1 MDFVLDSSAA
11 LAWALPDEHSSRS
24 EKILARVTEKSSLWI
39 PALWW
44 YEVANVVVMARRR
57 KRLSEA
63 QGARVLELLS
73 LFPLQV
79 DAPPGPAA
87 ASRLSQ
93 LAQAHSLSAYDAAYL
108 ELAERRGL
116 ALATFDRD
124 LIRAARAAGVELI
137 EA

>member
-1 MDFVLDSSAA
+1 MDFVIDSSAA
-11 LAWALPDEHSSRS
+11 MAWALPDEHSPGA
-24 EKILARVTEKSSLWI
+24 EKILSRITAESSLWI

-44 YEVANVVVMARRR
+44 CEVANVVVMARRR

-73 LFPLQV
+73 RFPLQT
-79 DAPPGPAA
+79 DSPPGSSSAF
-87 ASRLSQ
+87 RLSE
-93 LAQAHSLSAYDAAYL
+93 LAQQHSLSAYDAAYL

-116 ALATFDRD
+116 SLATFDHD
-124 LIRAARAAGVELI
+124 LIRAARAAGVALI

>member
-1 MDFVLDSSAA
+1 MDFVIDASAA
-11 LAWALPDEHSSRS
+11 MAWALPDEHSPRA
-24 EKILARVTEKSSLWI
+24 EKILARITAESSLWI

-44 YEVANVVVMARRR
+44 YEVANVVVTARRR

-63 QGARVLELLS
+63 QGARIIELLS
-73 LFPLQV
+73 RFPLQT
-79 DAPPGPAA
+79 DAPPGPAS
-87 ASRLSQ
+87 ASRLWQ
-93 LAQAHSLSAYDAAYL
+93 LAQEHSLSAYDAAYL

-124 LIRAARAAGVELI
+124 LICAAREAGVRLV

>member
-1 MDFVLDSSAA
+1 MDFVIDSSAA
-11 LAWALPDEHSSRS
+11 MAWALPDEHSSQAG
-24 EKILARVTEKSSLWI
+24 KILSRITEESSLWV

-63 QGARVLELLS
+63 QGARVIELLS
-73 LFPLQV
+73 RFPLQT
-79 DAPPGPAA
+79 DAPPGAVS

-93 LAQAHSLSAYDAAYL
+93 LAQEHSLSAYDAAYL

-124 LIRAARAAGVELI
+124 LIRAAREAGVHLI
-137 EA
+137 ET

>member
-1 MDFVLDSSAA
+1 MDFVIDSSAA
-11 LAWALPDEHSSRS
+11 MAWALPDEHSPRA
-24 EKILARVTEKSSLWI
+24 ERILARVIPESSLWI

-63 QGARVLELLS
+63 QGARILELLS
-73 LFPLQV
+73 QFPLQV
-79 DAPPGPAA
+79 DAPPGPASA
-87 ASRLSQ
+87 FRLAQ
-93 LAQAHSLSAYDAAYL
+93 LAQEHSLSAYDAAYL

-124 LIRAARAAGVELI
+124 LIRAARAAGVQVV